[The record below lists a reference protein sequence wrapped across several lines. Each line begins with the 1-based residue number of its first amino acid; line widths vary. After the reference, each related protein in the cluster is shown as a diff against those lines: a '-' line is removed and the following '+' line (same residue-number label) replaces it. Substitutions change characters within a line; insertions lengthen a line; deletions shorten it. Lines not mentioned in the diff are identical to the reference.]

1 MSDTIRKDK
10 YGVKRKETLHKK
22 KAPHTCRCEYCLGK
36 QRSLDKIA
44 EKEMKEEIKKDS
56 YCYDDEIVWDKQG
69 EFCNDYCCTVK
80 DEEIVNKYVINNGTN
95 SRNNR

>member
-22 KAPHTCRCEYCLGK
+22 KAPYTCRCEYCLGK

-44 EKEMKEEIKKDS
+44 EKEMQEEVIIIEKGEDIDFEIPEQEEI
-56 YCYDDEIVWDKQG
+56 I
-69 EFCNDYCCTVK
+69 
-80 DEEIVNKYVINNGTN
+80 NKYNTQWYK
-95 SRNNR
+95 